1 MSNDA
6 TVKFG
11 YDGTA
16 LNRGL
21 ADQERRLSAS
31 AKRAES
37 SFSRMRGAIAGIGL
51 GYLAR
56 ESVRTVASLDRLR
69 RGMTT
74 LEGSVEAGE
83 KRIAELVEVSK
94 LPGLDFEQAVQG
106 DIRLRSVGL
115 SAELSKKALI
125 EMGNAISN
133 AGGTSVALDNVTLAM
148 TQLVS
153 RGKVTAD
160 NINQI
165 ANAVPQLRAVMKDV
179 FGTADSEA
187 LQKMDMTAEEFIER
201 LITGFEK
208 LDRATAGLDEQM
220 QDFTISIKLAT
231 EAFAEGLVR
240 QGVDGASQLGNALTD
255 NIDLVRQ
262 LGTATADV
270 FSAAGRAAV
279 AADEMIV
286 SAISHLGLM
295 LDGQSLSQA
304 NAAIMAVEQQRL
316 DDKAAAA
323 AEKKITNVNRE
334 ASATVVAEE
343 KKQKAIKQ
351 TTTLKEMESKR
362 NVTMGSL
369 AELELR
375 ARGKNKQADK
385 LERAR
390 RIDEDTARIRKETGA
405 SEEQAREIAERRA
418 NATDKIAAR
427 ESGKRS
433 HIGGVRRK
441 SYMESGIDQFNRN
454 QQKHE
459 SSMDDPARPGYE
471 RGGYV
476 PTYDAFS
483 RSPQTSAQRTGR
495 MMGGHSQGP
504 LSGRAASTTR
514 NSDLSRA
521 TAAPKSDDIGSKL
534 DKTNALLERVFFSAS

>member
-21 ADQERRLSAS
+21 ADQERRIATS
-31 AKRAES
+31 AKKTES
-37 SFSRMRGAIAGIGL
+37 SFNRMRGAIAGIGF

-74 LEGSVEAGE
+74 LEGSAAGGE
-83 KRIAELVEVSK
+83 RRIAELIEVAK

-115 SAELSKKALI
+115 SADLSKKALI

-187 LQKMDMTAEEFIER
+187 LQKMDMTAEQFIER

-208 LDRATAGLDEQM
+208 LDRATAGLDEKM

-240 QGVDGASQLGNALTD
+240 QGVDGAGKLGDALTD
-255 NIDLVRQ
+255 NIGLIRE

-270 FSAAGRAAV
+270 FAAAGAAAI
-279 AADEMIV
+279 AADELIV
-286 SAISHLGLM
+286 SAMAHLGLM
-295 LDGQSLSQA
+295 LDGQSLAQA

-316 DDKAAAA
+316 DDKASQS
-323 AEKKITNVNRE
+323 AEKHIAAVNRE
-334 ASATVVAEE
+334 ANVTVAAEE
-343 KKQKAIKQ
+343 KKQKAIKH
-351 TTTLKEMESKR
+351 TASLKEMEGKR
-362 NVTMGSL
+362 NDVLGDL
-369 AELELR
+369 AVLELR
-375 ARGKNKQADK
+375 AKGKTKQADK
-385 LERAR
+385 LERQR
-390 RIDEDTARIRKETGA
+390 RIDADTARIREQTGA
-405 SEEQAREIAERRA
+405 SEEQARALAERRA
-418 NATDKIAAR
+418 KANDQIASR
-427 ESGKRS
+427 ESGKRG
-433 HIGGVRRK
+433 HIGGVGEKRL
-441 SYMESGIDQFNRN
+441 MGSGLDQFYRN

-459 SSMDDPARPGYE
+459 TGMNEPARPGYA
-471 RGGYV
+471 RGDYV
-476 PTYDAFS
+476 PTHNAFDV
-483 RSPQTSAQRTGR
+483 RLTTAQRNGR
-495 MMGGHSQGP
+495 MMGGPSQGP
-504 LSGRAASTTR
+504 LAERGRPTSS
-514 NSDLSRA
+514 NPDLSRA
-521 TAAPKSDDIGSKL
+521 AAPAKSDDIGAKL
-534 DKTNALLERVFFSAS
+534 DKQNALLERVFFSS